1 MLLCNVYWFLKL
13 IRQNMKQNAWW
24 WIPFWSWFRIHKL
37 KMISYVVFIVKYC
50 KWLCC
55 KFQIPFQPNFCEKA
69 CYIEKKGVVSNAM
82 ESQSFNIC
90 TLLLFNLPPDVAF
103 TEINP
108 ALVTILALFMHVYLF
123 SGTFWK
129 CLGDFDQE
137 HSCCLQ
143 WIQLSFQVFYRKRK
157 KLELLTKVWNLVKC
171 WWTSS
176 FETVSF
182 AISFEN
188 IQCKV
193 GFSVFL
199 GIFWKL
205 DCVFIFEL
213 N

>member
-1 MLLCNVYWFLKL
+1 MTAEK
-13 IRQNMKQNAWW
+13 
-24 WIPFWSWFRIHKL
+24 S
-37 KMISYVVFIVKYC
+37 
-50 KWLCC
+50 
-55 KFQIPFQPNFCEKA
+55 KFHFNQTSCEKA

-129 CLGDFDQE
+129 CLDDFDQE
-137 HSCCLQ
+137 HPCCLQ
-143 WIQLSFQVFYRKRK
+143 WIQLSFQVFYRK
-157 KLELLTKVWNLVKC
+157 KLELMTKVWNFVKC
-171 WWTSS
+171 WLTSN

-182 AISFEN
+182 IISFEN
-188 IQCKV
+188 NQSKV
-193 GFSVFL
+193 GFLYFL
-199 GIFWKL
+199 KY
-205 DCVFIFEL
+205 CE